1 MHIHGCT
8 HLSFFFCVVCICAE
22 CTCVYSLASVMIL
35 LLLRLIYIANL
46 PQGIII
52 IILLPK
58 SQGKLDHMHY
68 ETSTASTQVFHMD
81 AI

>member
-1 MHIHGCT
+1 M
-8 HLSFFFCVVCICAE
+8 
-22 CTCVYSLASVMIL
+22 YSLASVMIL

-58 SQGKLDHMHY
+58 SQGKITYIMKPVQPVLKFFIWMLYKVLVDFKLFIMVLSVY
-68 ETSTASTQVFHMD
+68 MRMIVLK
-81 AI
+81 